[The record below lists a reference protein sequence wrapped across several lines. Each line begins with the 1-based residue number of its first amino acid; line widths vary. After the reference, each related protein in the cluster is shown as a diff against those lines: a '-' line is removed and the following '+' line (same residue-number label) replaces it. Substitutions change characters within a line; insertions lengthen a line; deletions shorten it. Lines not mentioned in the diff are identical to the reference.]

1 MIRTFPGTTVEAAR
15 LETGA
20 SRRLFDG
27 VFAAGGITLSQV
39 CVLSGLEPYVVQNW
53 VKRRFVPPPEGR
65 NYTREHLARVL
76 VIGMLK
82 DSLQIE
88 RICGLIRA
96 VGGDERDPHDDLV
109 SFEELYHR
117 YVDLLSLGEVP
128 ITDASAVTALAS
140 AAASGVATRIP
151 GAQKKLTAVFET
163 MLYAHAAA
171 RFGALAEE
179 KLFLL
184 D

>member
-1 MIRTFPGTTVEAAR
+1 MIGTFPGTTVEVSHLDA
-15 LETGA
+15 GA

-27 VFAAGGITLSQV
+27 VFAAGGITLSQI
-39 CVLSGLEPYVVQNW
+39 CVISGLEPYVIQNW

-76 VIGMLK
+76 VISMLK

-88 RICGLIRA
+88 RICGLIHA
-96 VGGDERDPHDDLV
+96 IGGDERDPRDDLT
-109 SFEELYHR
+109 SFEELYHQ
-117 YVDLLSLGEVP
+117 YVDILSRGEVP

-140 AAASGVATRIP
+140 EAAAGVASPLP
-151 GAQKKLTAVFET
+151 GAQKKLAAVFEV

-171 RFGALAEE
+171 RFGAMAGER
-179 KLFLL
+179 LFLL
-184 D
+184 A